1 MSGPYPGCA
10 VYAGR
15 VDPRLSS
22 TALALAALL
31 GVSCAETATES
42 KLVADCQTRAVRDM
56 VSSLVRERVLRA
68 ELDATPWVDAG
79 TRARIDM
86 ATSVIF
92 GEVTRN
98 VLDTRTSRSQCA
110 ADIAIEGMGP
120 DNRFIVRTEGA
131 VTYWVSPGQGDNG
144 FLVGLGY
151 SDLEALVAT
160 HFRRIRST
168 PVQRADAKAL

>member
-1 MSGPYPGCA
+1 
-10 VYAGR
+10 
-15 VDPRLSS
+15 LS

-31 GVSCAETATES
+31 GASCAETANEPKS
-42 KLVADCQTRAVRDM
+42 AADCQTRAVRDM
-56 VSSLVRERVLRA
+56 VASLVRERVLRA
-68 ELDATPWVDAG
+68 ELDATPWLDAA

-98 VLDTRTSRSQCA
+98 VLDARTGRSQCG

-120 DNRFIVRTEGA
+120 DNRFIVRTQGA

-151 SDLEALVAT
+151 SDLEKLVAT
-160 HFRRIRST
+160 HFKRIAPT
-168 PVQRADAKAL
+168 PVQRADAERS

>member
-1 MSGPYPGCA
+1 M
-10 VYAGR
+10 
-15 VDPRLSS
+15 DPRLSS

-31 GVSCAETATES
+31 GVSCAETANEP
-42 KLVADCQTRAVRDM
+42 KLIADCQTRAVRDM

-68 ELDATPWVDAG
+68 ELDATPWLDAG

-92 GEVTRN
+92 GEVTEN
-98 VLDTRTSRSQCA
+98 VRDARTGRSQCG

-151 SDLEALVAT
+151 SDLETLVAA
-160 HFRRIRST
+160 HFKRIAV
-168 PVQRADAKAL
+168 PPLQRADAKRS

>member
-1 MSGPYPGCA
+1 M
-10 VYAGR
+10 
-15 VDPRLSS
+15 DPRLSS

-31 GVSCAETATES
+31 GVSCAEPTNEP
-42 KLVADCQTRAVRDM
+42 KLVADCATRAVQDM

-68 ELDATPWVDAG
+68 ELDATPWLDAG
-79 TRARIDM
+79 TRARIEM

-92 GEVTRN
+92 EEVTRN
-98 VLDTRTSRSQCA
+98 ALDAHTGRSQCG

-131 VTYWVSPGQGDNG
+131 VTYWVAPGQGDNG

-160 HFRRIRST
+160 HFKRIAPPPLQQSAA
-168 PVQRADAKAL
+168 RAS